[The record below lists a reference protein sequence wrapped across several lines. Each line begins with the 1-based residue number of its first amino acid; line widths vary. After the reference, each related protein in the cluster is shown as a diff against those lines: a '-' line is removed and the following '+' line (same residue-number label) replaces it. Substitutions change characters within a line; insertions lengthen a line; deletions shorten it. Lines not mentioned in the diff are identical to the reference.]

1 MLISTFGTLWN
12 PDIVNWGI
20 PDKKSR
26 TELKGSFLH
35 RNKKRIIDVTEGLGI
50 YVLYKDY
57 EIVYVGRAAGAT
69 IGQRLKSHLTN
80 RMEGRWDS
88 FSFYLVNKVN
98 KTSEK
103 LAAAPSVRQIDPKE
117 TTESLEALLIEIANP
132 PLNRRRE
139 SLANAIELIQEETR
153 PVKTNIDYLVEISE
167 ALNQLLDQKQET
179 DSE

>member
-1 MLISTFGTLWN
+1 M
-12 PDIVNWGI
+12 
-20 PDKKSR
+20 
-26 TELKGSFLH
+26 
-35 RNKKRIIDVTEGLGI
+35 VT
-50 YVLYKDY
+50 
-57 EIVYVGRAAGAT
+57 
-69 IGQRLKSHLTN
+69 
-80 RMEGRWDS
+80 
-88 FSFYLVNKVN
+88 NKVN